1 MFIIELVVD
10 IKSLG
15 DEAHQVP
22 VLAHHGGAHVV
33 QHPGLAVVLA
43 VAVRIAVVSKQISIS
58 TLLVVR

>member
-15 DEAHQVP
+15 DEPHQVP
-22 VLAHHGGAHVV
+22 VLAQHRGAHVM

-43 VAVRIAVVSKQISIS
+43 VAVGIAVVSKQISIS
-58 TLLVVR
+58 TL